1 MMQNH
6 FYRTLLIYSV
16 IVLSAI
22 LIYPTLGW
30 MTLTPAERDAQL
42 LQWDEEDNEWRKEK
56 HSFSERVTKSVRRW
70 SEFDRSRVINL
81 GLDLQGG
88 LHMVLGFEM
97 TPEATE
103 RGLDEAAIQEIVLQN
118 VRNRINDFE
127 VREPVIQKLG
137 KNQVQIQLPGVKNV
151 QRAKDL
157 IMKTAFL
164 GFHMVSEPEETLRT
178 WRAVDEYSG
187 NDFVPYLDVPFSR
200 GGPFQV
206 SEEHFNHIKDI
217 VQRAEAAGILPE
229 GKTVAFSPPPLAWE
243 DRGYEIYLMDAK
255 ELMSGE
261 GLKSA
266 SAVPDSQSPGVWMIL
281 FEFDTDASREFA
293 DLTESNVGRD
303 MAIVLDG
310 KVVSAPTINERIF
323 GGGQISGSFTAEESK
338 DLEIAL
344 NSGSMPVPV
353 REDYTAV
360 VGPTL
365 GADSVTKGVR
375 SSIIGL
381 LLVMVFMF
389 VYYRV
394 GGLVANI
401 ALTVNAL
408 LILGAFAY
416 FGATLTLPGI
426 AGLILTIGMAV
437 DANVLIFERIREEL
451 RNGKSLASAVEGGY
465 ERATTTILDA
475 NITTLIAAAVLTQ
488 FGSGPVQ
495 GFAVALSI
503 GVCSSVFCALVV
515 TRALLDF
522 MTERNLMK
530 KFAMMSVFKA
540 EPKFKFLGKR
550 KVSAVVSVI
559 VIAVGVITFIYR
571 GQDNFGV
578 DFTSGTNMIV
588 QLEAYDVLEVG
599 EIRERLTDAGF
610 DSPTVQEYQAAGA
623 DIPNQFVIRVGQV
636 VASVSAPGAQEAEGE
651 IVEPKVFGT
660 VSTRVQQA
668 LLPMCAEPA
677 GDADEQVQLLSV
689 QTVGPQ
695 VGKRLRRDA
704 VLALSYALLF
714 IVAYL
719 WFRFE
724 LKFAVGAVV
733 ALVHDVL
740 VVIGLFAMTG
750 REITIPFVAAL
761 LTIIGYSLND
771 TIVVFDRIRE
781 NLAKHRTRGLQ
792 FTDILDSSIN
802 QTLSRTLLTSVT
814 TFCVVFVLF
823 LFGGNAINDFALA
836 LMAGVIVGTYSSIFV
851 AAPVV
856 LLWERLW
863 GRRNTSGD
871 GEAAGRYT
879 RNKKTA
885 PKTA

>member
-1 MMQNH
+1 MLNH
-6 FYRTLLIYSV
+6 PYRTLLIYGL
-16 IVLSAI
+16 IVMSAI
-22 LIYPTLGW
+22 LIYPTIGW
-30 MTLTPAERDAQL
+30 MTLSDDARDAKLQ
-42 LQWDEEDNEWRKEK
+42 QWDEEDNEWRKEK
-56 HSFSERVTKSVRRW
+56 HGLSDRITKSVRRW

-97 TPEATE
+97 TPEAEE
-103 RGLDEAAIQEIVLQN
+103 RGLDEAAIQEMVLQN

-137 KNQVQIQLPGVKNV
+137 TNQVQIQLPGVKNV

-164 GFHMVSEPEETLRT
+164 GFHMVSEPEETVRT
-178 WRAVDEYSG
+178 WRAIDKYSG
-187 NDFVPYLDVPFSR
+187 NDFVPYLEVPFSR
-200 GGPFQV
+200 GGAFQV
-206 SEEHFNHIKDI
+206 SEEHFEHIKEI
-217 VQRAEAAGILPE
+217 ALQAEAAGILPE
-229 GKTVAFSPPPLAWE
+229 GKTIAFSPPPPAWE
-243 DRGYEIYLMDAK
+243 ERGYEIYLMNAK
-255 ELMSGE
+255 EGMTGE

-266 SAVPDSQSPGVWMIL
+266 SAIPDSQSPGNWMIL
-281 FEFDTDASREFA
+281 FEFNTDASRKFA
-293 DLTESNVGRD
+293 DMTEANVGRD

-310 KVVSAPTINERIF
+310 RVVSAPTINERIF

-338 DLEIAL
+338 DLSIAL

-353 REDYTAV
+353 LEDYTGV
-360 VGPTL
+360 VGASL
-365 GADSVTKGVR
+365 GKDSVEKGIQ
-375 SSIIGL
+375 SSIFGL
-381 LLVMVFMF
+381 FLVMVFMF
-389 VYYRV
+389 VYYRI
-394 GGLVANI
+394 GGVVANI
-401 ALTVNAL
+401 ALAVNAL
-408 LILGAFAY
+408 MILGAFSY

-451 RNGKSLASAVEGGY
+451 RNGKSLASAIEGGY
-465 ERATTTILDA
+465 EHATMTILDA

-495 GFAVALSI
+495 GFAIALSI
-503 GVCSSVFCALVV
+503 GVCSSVFAALVV
-515 TRALLDF
+515 TRAILDF
-522 MTERNLMK
+522 MLEHKLLK
-530 KFAMMSVFKA
+530 KFSMMSVFKS

-550 KVSAVVSVI
+550 KLSAAVSFI
-559 VIAVGVITFIYR
+559 VIAVGLGTFVYR
-571 GQDNFGV
+571 GSDNFGV
-578 DFTSGTNMIV
+578 DFTNGTNMIV
-588 QLEAYDVLEVG
+588 ALETFGTPQIE
-599 EIRERLTDAGF
+599 EMRERLTEAGF
-610 DSPTVQEYQAAGA
+610 DAPTVQEYEEAGV
-623 DIPNQFVIRVGQV
+623 DLVNQFVIRVGQV
-636 VASVSAPGAQEAEGE
+636 AGDTLDSEVA
-651 IVEPKVFGT
+651 GT
-660 VSTRVQQA
+660 VSSRIQQA
-668 LLPMCAEPA
+668 LLPMCIDPE
-677 GDADEQVQLLSV
+677 GNADDQVKLLKV
-689 QTVGPQ
+689 ETVGPA
-695 VGKRLRRDA
+695 VGKRLQRDA

-724 LKFAVGAVV
+724 LKFAVAAVI

-740 VVIGLFAMTG
+740 VVVGLFALTG

-781 NLAKHRTRGLQ
+781 NLGKHRIRGLQ

-814 TFCVVFVLF
+814 TFSVVFVLF
-823 LFGGNAINDFALA
+823 QFGGHAINDFALA

-851 AAPVV
+851 AAPVLIV
-856 LLWERLW
+856 WERLW
-863 GRRNTSGD
+863 GRGNTGSDADTG
-871 GEAAGRYT
+871 GRRI